1 MSKYGE
7 LSRTDGHSKWFLQR
21 TLTEHDKTMD
31 DPWMQMIYKQCFTVK
46 QYAEWL
52 ARNHAVFEMMEKSVS
67 SETLPEVHDVDL
79 LRTTA
84 LETDLRQL
92 LGADWKAEAETMA
105 RDSLATR
112 RYLEHLEADAS
123 SQHLLLAHHFLQY
136 NAVLSGGSYLGKM
149 VSEKLSLVRGAPG
162 VAFYAFRGV
171 DAGKEAARV
180 QKYLKAF
187 DKVQLNEEERDAM
200 LVAMQRIY
208 ADTEAMMKEV
218 FDLNPVE
225 GIAYSSAK
233 EGGAESQP
241 PPPCKEQLE
250 ISLSELHGFNGADGG
265 RILFSLAGELL
276 DVSSGSELYGP
287 GGGYSLLAGRDVTRC
302 LATMSLE
309 STDLD
314 DLAWEPDNAEEEKTL
329 EQWREKLK
337 VKYPVAGRLSKSPEP
352 AAGAAGL
359 RQRAAPAA
367 PASTKPAAAAGGK
380 TQEAPE
386 AGGDTQK
393 CPISGKEGAG
403 CPMATF
409 GIVKPKAKPKA
420 APKAGA
426 SSGFMAGKSLI
437 AAVEE
442 QQNSS
447 DDWWLSRLCPL
458 HWDASTM
465 KAIVVVAVASWFS
478 GIFVGWNLHKQLM
491 S

>member
-21 TLTEHDKTMD
+21 TLTEHDRSMD

-52 ARNHAVFEMMEKSVS
+52 ARNHAVFEVLEKKIS
-67 SETLPEVHDVDL
+67 SDVLPEVHDADL
-79 LRTTA
+79 LRTAA

-92 LGADWKAEAETMA
+92 LGAGWKAEAETMV
-105 RDSLATR
+105 SGSSATSS
-112 RYLEHLEADAS
+112 YLEHLEADAS

-136 NAVLSGGSYLGKM
+136 NAVLSGGAYLGKM
-149 VSEKLSLVRGAPG
+149 VAEKLSLVRGAPG
-162 VAFYAFRGV
+162 VAFYAFRDV

-180 QKYLKAF
+180 QKYLRAF

-200 LVAMQRIY
+200 LVVMQRVY
-208 ADTEAMMKEV
+208 AGTEAMMKEV

-225 GIAYSSAK
+225 GIAYGSAK
-233 EGGAESQP
+233 EGNGENQP
-241 PPPCKEQLE
+241 PPPCDEQIE
-250 ISLSELHGFNGADGG
+250 ISLSELHGFNGVDGG

-276 DVSSGSELYGP
+276 DVSSGGELYGP
-287 GGGYSLLAGRDVTRC
+287 GGSYALLAGRDVTRC

-309 STDLD
+309 SADLD

-329 EQWREKLK
+329 AQWREKLK
-337 VKYPVAGRLSKSPEP
+337 AKYPVAGRLTKSASSPEP
-352 AAGAAGL
+352 TFGDAGL
-359 RQRAAPAA
+359 RQRQAPAVKA
-367 PASTKPAAAAGGK
+367 EKAAGGK
-380 TQEAPE
+380 AQEAPAA
-386 AGGDTQK
+386 AGETQK

-409 GIVKPKAKPKA
+409 GIVKKKEAPKA

-442 QQNSS
+442 QKNSS
-447 DDWWLSRLCPL
+447 EDWWLSRLCPL

-465 KAIVVVAVASWFS
+465 KAFVVVAVASWFS
-478 GIFVGWNLHKQLM
+478 GIFIGWNLHKQLM